1 LKDER
6 ILDSWQHNA
15 AAWSDAVREKR
26 IESRRAGTD
35 AAIVDAVV
43 ALGAKRVLD
52 AGCGEG
58 WLARALSERNMDV
71 LGFDGSGPL
80 IERAI
85 SAGGAFERMTYEEFV
100 ADPLR
105 LGPDFDVVIF
115 NFSLFSAEIT
125 DVLRAASCT
134 LRPGGALLIQTI
146 HPFNDVGSERYEDG
160 WREETFASM
169 GSGFETSMPWYFRTV
184 ESWTKSVTDAGY
196 TLTRIREP
204 TNPGTGKV
212 LSLIIEGTI

>member
-1 LKDER
+1 LKDAR

-35 AAIVDAVV
+35 AAIVNAVV

-58 WLARALSERNMDV
+58 WLARALTARGIDV

-85 SAGGAFERMTYEEFV
+85 FSGGRFECMTYEEFV

-105 LGPDFDVVIF
+105 AGAQFDAVIF
-115 NFSLFSAEIT
+115 NFSLFSADIT
-125 DVLRAASCT
+125 NVLRAASRT
-134 LRPGGALLIQTI
+134 LRQGGTLVIQTI

-160 WREETFASM
+160 WREETFATM

-196 TLTRIREP
+196 TLARIREP
-204 TNPGTGKV
+204 INAETGKV
-212 LSLIIEGTI
+212 LSLIIEGTV